1 MSIERVIDASVI
13 AEAGSETGSKRP
25 PPRRSWGA
33 ALRGL
38 SRQVRRF
45 VSRRTPKGLYA
56 RSLIIIIAPMVLLQS
71 VVAFVFMERHWQ
83 TVTQRLSAS
92 VVQDI
97 SAVIDMIQTYPD
109 PAGEYAEVTR
119 IARERLA
126 LNVLVLPPEPL
137 PAPAPKPF
145 FNILDGIL
153 SEEITRQINRP
164 FWIDTLGESRIV
176 EIRIQLPEHMLRIFA
191 PRNSAYA
198 SNSHIFL
205 LWMVGTSL
213 VLILIAILFLR
224 NQIRPIQKLAQ
235 AAEGFGR
242 GQPMPPDFRVR
253 GASEVRRAS
262 LAFIQMRDR
271 IERQIEQRTQMLNGV
286 SHDLRT
292 VLTRF
297 RLQLALLEENEDRQ
311 ELEQDVDEMGRM
323 LEGYL
328 AFAKGEGGEEVGELD
343 LERVFARFESEAS
356 LKGRSLE
363 TDLVGDPRISVRP
376 DAFVRCL
383 GNLVANA
390 LRHGN
395 AVRLSARHDDRW
407 LSVSVE
413 DDGPGI
419 EPTQREDVFKP
430 FVRLD
435 EARNIDAGGTGLGLA
450 IARDVARSHGG
461 DILLSES
468 SLGGLKALVRIP
480 A

>member
-1 MSIERVIDASVI
+1 
-13 AEAGSETGSKRP
+13 
-25 PPRRSWGA
+25 
-33 ALRGL
+33 
-38 SRQVRRF
+38 
-45 VSRRTPKGLYA
+45 
-56 RSLIIIIAPMVLLQS
+56 MVLLQS

-97 SAVIDMIQTYPD
+97 AAVIDMIETFPD
-109 PAGEYAEVTR
+109 TPDFAQVTR

-176 EIRIQLPEHMLRIFA
+176 EIRIQLPDHMLRIFA

-297 RLQLALLEENEDRQ
+297 RLQLALLEENEDRH

-343 LERVFARFESEAS
+343 LERVFARFETEAA
-356 LKGRSLE
+356 LKGRRIE
-363 TDLVGDPRISVRP
+363 TDLVGDPRVSVRP

-390 LRHGN
+390 LRHGSL
-395 AVRLSARHDDRW
+395 VRLHARHDDRW
-407 LSVSVE
+407 LQVFVE

-419 EPTQREDVFKP
+419 EPAQREDCLQALRAPRRSPQHRCRRHGPRARHRARRRAQPRRRHPSLGIPARRPEGFGADSGLE
-430 FVRLD
+430 RLTTPP
-435 EARNIDAGGTGLGLA
+435 GGGLA
-450 IARDVARSHGG
+450 
-461 DILLSES
+461 
-468 SLGGLKALVRIP
+468 RIRVQGEEP
-480 A
+480 SGAYAAHRRASATTP